1 MTTMFE
7 PFVGVPQSAIRLGKM
22 RDLSGTAIALYVAL
36 CHESERYS
44 TREIMRTV
52 AKLQA
57 LVGRCPNSLAKAR
70 VELVRAGLVQ
80 AEPFGP
86 DGYTFLLCDPETG
99 RPWPLAPR
107 EPFKLPRKN
116 ARPTDAPAGVTSTT
130 HPRRP
135 TKMDLAGTNFPFG
148 ANAPEQPSAPRKP
161 VESIPQQPTEPRR
174 WEGTDSIW

>member
-7 PFVGVPQSAIRLGKM
+7 PFVGVPQSAIRSGKM
-22 RDLSGTAIALYVAL
+22 RGLSGAAIVLYLAL

-44 TREIMRTV
+44 TREITRTV
-52 AKLQA
+52 AELQA
-57 LVGRCPNSLAKAR
+57 LVGRCPNTLAKAR
-70 VELVRAGLVQ
+70 VELVHAGLVQ
-80 AEPFGP
+80 AAPFGP
-86 DGYTFLLCDPETG
+86 EGYTFLLCDPETG

-135 TKMDLAGTNFPFG
+135 TKMEIAGTSFPYG
-148 ANAPEQPSAPRKP
+148 ANAPEQPGEVRKP
-161 VESIPQQPTEPRR
+161 VESAPQQPSTASR